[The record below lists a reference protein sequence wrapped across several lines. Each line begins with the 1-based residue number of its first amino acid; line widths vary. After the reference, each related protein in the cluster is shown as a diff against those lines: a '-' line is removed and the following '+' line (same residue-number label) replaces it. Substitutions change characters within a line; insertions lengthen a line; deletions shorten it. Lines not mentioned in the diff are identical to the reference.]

1 MELQMSN
8 HICEQFPKS
17 VIISI
22 KMHNMQYLHLLRND
36 MALLLQTMLVSMTY
50 PKLGLPDI
58 LLKLS
63 IYAYN
68 PNAIK

>member
-22 KMHNMQYLHLLRND
+22 RMHNMQYLHLLRND
-36 MALLLQTMLVSMTY
+36 MALLLQTMLVSKTY
-50 PKLGLPDI
+50 PKLGLPYI
-58 LLKLS
+58 FIEVKY
-63 IYAYN
+63 ICIQPKRY
-68 PNAIK
+68 